1 MPAGSKSAKRS
12 RRAPRA
18 RGGKDDFRPAEA
30 RDLDQK
36 LFQRNLAAFAKH
48 LPAIHRKLK
57 AVDQPRSRLLISGRG
72 DFDIE
77 FGGVRLY
84 GTGARKAVRQR
95 VNAFFETPFD
105 RTRLIIAAPSTS
117 NLDKFA
123 NDAVY
128 KTLRRAAKDAGVLF
142 AANPTHE
149 CFHLVVLG
157 VGLAH
162 QLSALVE
169 KTNCQHLI
177 FIEPNIEF
185 LHHSLYTFDW
195 DKFLRDFLTE
205 GKTLSVEE
213 HTAAKDIA
221 VSIRNQMRFI
231 NPAFID
237 GTFIFKS
244 YPNSLLDGAA
254 LEIAADLN
262 LFLTGLGFLEDEIDM
277 MRNSFKNLKGFTGGY
292 FKEREARC
300 DLPAF
305 VVASG
310 PSLDN
315 DIKFLKAN
323 ADRAIVIS
331 CGTSIRILLRNG
343 IVPDFHMEM
352 ENVPAVADLMEKIS
366 AVHSLKG
373 ITLIASTTVDPRV
386 RSYFD
391 RTIFYYRAGLASC
404 VMFAPEED
412 TNIPQ
417 GLPTVSNLGLSF
429 AQQIG
434 CRSIYMFG
442 IDLGARDPKRHH
454 AKDAP
459 YGEGELDFTTVIDRP
474 VTGNLGGTVYSEAIY
489 LWSRDTMQDV
499 IMYMGPGYTYY
510 NCSDG
515 IRISGTTPKL
525 SSTISLP
532 PTSAKA
538 DTVAQIVKRFDSY
551 GPAMFQKAWDD
562 RNHVLEIRRFQK
574 LLHDLCRP
582 ARAGGKS
589 GMRKTKGFALD
600 YLQRVVRALI
610 PPRIN
615 PTIEIHFYRGSTFLA
630 MIALY
635 FYYTRIHSP
644 AKRRA
649 FEKIVREE
657 FSTLVDN
664 VADRVVEF
672 YRELDPEKTDR
683 DAKDAEAILGKP
695 DRARR
700 KKSARARAARRLA
713 VKGRGTRPVARRG
726 AKARRPA
733 RR

>member
-1 MPAGSKSAKRS
+1 MSPRSKAAKRP
-12 RRAPRA
+12 RRAGRA
-18 RGGKDDFRPAEA
+18 RGGKNVFRPAEA
-30 RDLDQK
+30 KDLDQK
-36 LFQRNLAAFAKH
+36 LFDRNLAAFAEH

-57 AVDQPRSRLLISGRG
+57 AITQPRSRLLISGRG

-84 GTGARKAVRQR
+84 GTGARRAARQR
-95 VNAFFETPFD
+95 VDAFFKAPYD
-105 RTRLIIAAPSTS
+105 STRLIIAPPSTS

-128 KTLRRAAKDAGVLF
+128 KTLRRASKDAGILF
-142 AANPTHE
+142 AANPIPE

-157 VGLAH
+157 VGLA
-162 QLSALVE
+162 QQIPMLVE

-185 LHHSLYTFDW
+185 LHHSFYTFDW
-195 DKFLRDFLTE
+195 DRFLRDFLTE
-205 GKTLSVEE
+205 GKALSVEE
-213 HTAAKDIA
+213 HTTSKDIA

-254 LEIAADLN
+254 LEIAADVN

-277 MRNSFKNLKGFTGGY
+277 MRNTYHNLKDFTDAY
-292 FKEREARC
+292 FKEREERC

-315 DIKFLKAN
+315 DLSFLKAN

-352 ENVPAVADLMEKIS
+352 ENVPAVAELMEKIS
-366 AVHSLKG
+366 AVHPLKG
-373 ITLIASTTVDPRV
+373 ITLIASSTVDPRV

-391 RTIFYYRAGLASC
+391 RTIFYFRAGLASC

-434 CRSIYMFG
+434 CRTIYMFG

-459 YGEGELDFTTVIDRP
+459 YGEGELDFTTVIDKP

-515 IRISGTTPKL
+515 IRILGTTPKL

-532 PTSAKA
+532 PISAKA
-538 DTVAQIVKRFDSY
+538 ETVARIARRFDPY
-551 GPAMFQKAWDD
+551 KPDMFQKAWSD
-562 RNHVLEIRRFQK
+562 RNHVLEIRKFQK
-574 LLHDLCRP
+574 LLHDLCRRTGANSRP
-582 ARAGGKS
+582 GKRR
-589 GMRKTKGFALD
+589 GREFALD
-600 YLQRVVRALI
+600 YMQKVVRALI

-635 FYYTRIHSP
+635 FYFTRVHSP
-644 AKRRA
+644 TKRRA
-649 FEKIVREE
+649 MERILREE
-657 FSTLVDN
+657 FSTLVDKI
-664 VADRVVEF
+664 ADRIVEF
-672 YRELDPEKTDR
+672 YRELDPDKTDR
-683 DAKDAEAILGKP
+683 DAKEAEAILGKP
-695 DRARR
+695 GRARGV
-700 KKSARARAARRLA
+700 KSGRAAPAKSKKPRP
-713 VKGRGTRPVARRG
+713 GRQRRG
-726 AKARRPA
+726 GFKRP
-733 RR
+733 R